1 MSMPMELDGLIALVT
16 GGSRRIG
23 LAIGRELAVA
33 GATIV
38 VNYAHDEAQAER
50 AVRAIEADGGR
61 ALAIRADIGDPPQV
75 KAMVER
81 AVAELGG
88 IDILINNAAS
98 RPHGELA
105 GLSLGDWHRVLGVAL
120 DGAFLCA
127 QACEAHLVRS
137 GRGSIV
143 NIGGLVAQMGHSKTL
158 PVSAAKM
165 GLVGLTRSLA
175 HHFGPLGVTVNCLA
189 PGSIGSQEDD
199 AERRARQH
207 PLESIPLRRIGSP
220 QDVAR
225 AVRAL
230 VGPAFRF
237 LTGQTIHL
245 NGGIYMA

>member
-1 MSMPMELDGLIALVT
+1 VNGGRELDGLVALVT

-23 LAIGRELAVA
+23 LEIGRELAEA
-33 GATIV
+33 GAKIV
-38 VNYAHDEAQAER
+38 VNYANDDAQAAR
-50 AVRAIEADGGR
+50 AVRIIEEAGGR
-61 ALAIRADIGDPPQV
+61 ALAMRADVRYPAQV
-75 KAMVER
+75 KAMVDR
-81 AVAELGG
+81 AVRELGG
-88 IDILINNAAS
+88 VDLLINNAAS
-98 RPHGELA
+98 RPHRPLA
-105 GLSLGDWHRVLGVAL
+105 EISVEEWHRVLGIAL
-120 DGAFLCA
+120 DGAFVCA
-127 QACEAHLVRS
+127 QACEAHLVRT

-143 NIGGLVAQMGHSKTL
+143 NIGGAVAMMGHANAL

-165 GLVGLTRSLA
+165 GLIGVTRSLA

-189 PGSIGSQEDD
+189 PGSIGSEEDD
-199 AERRARQH
+199 AERRARRH
-207 PLESIPLRRIGSP
+207 PLDEIPLRRIGTP